1 MRLFRTRG
9 IQFAWPSLALALA
22 FQAAPA
28 GAADLT
34 FTSWGGAWQASQ
46 TQAISVPWAAS
57 TGKTVAEASYNG
69 DIGPVKAMVAAGN
82 FEWDIVDVEHSVT
95 NILCEEGLI
104 EKVPDSFWER
114 IGGKDAVHPLAVHP
128 CGVGNVLGS
137 VVMAYDANR
146 VDPAKAPKTWA
157 DFWNVEAFP
166 GPRSLRRS
174 PRGNLEFAL
183 VADGVPIN
191 DVYTVLRSEGGVDRA
206 FAKLDQIKPHIVKW
220 WGAGAEPPQLLADG
234 EALYVTAFNGRIA
247 AANASAGRNYNIVWD
262 GQYFG
267 VQHYV
272 VPKGSP
278 HFDLAL
284 DWMAYSLTPESQAK
298 LADLIPYGPVRYA
311 ALDLVASTTK
321 PNLPSAPENGFPASA
336 ISSDEDF
343 WGLYQEPLTERFE
356 AWLSK

>member
-1 MRLFRTRG
+1 MRANGPGGRALAIAG
-9 IQFAWPSLALALA
+9 LALGSM
-22 FQAAPA
+22 AASGAA

-46 TQAISVPWAAS
+46 TAAISVPWSAA
-57 TGKTVAEASYNG
+57 TGKAVAEASYNG
-69 DIGPVKAMVAAGN
+69 DVGPVKAMVAAGN

-104 EKVPDSFWER
+104 ETIPDSFWER
-114 IGGKDAVHPLAVHP
+114 VGGKDAVHPLAVHP

-137 VVMAYDANR
+137 VVMAYDATR
-146 VDPAKAPKTWA
+146 VDPEKAPKTWA

-183 VADGVPIN
+183 VADGVAIE
-191 DVYTVLRSEGGVDRA
+191 DVYTVLRAEAGVGRA
-206 FAKLDQIKPHIVKW
+206 FAKLDEIKPHIVKW

-247 AANASAGRNYNIVWD
+247 AANANDGRSYNIVWD

-278 HFDLAL
+278 RLETAL
-284 DWMAYSLTPESQAK
+284 DWMAFSLTPESQAK

-311 ALDLVASTTK
+311 ALDLVAQTTL
-321 PNLPSAPENGFPASA
+321 PNLPSAPANGFPERA
-336 ISSDEDF
+336 ISSDEEF

-356 AWLSK
+356 AWLAQ